1 MPERSVS
8 LVPVFAAANL
18 CFAVLG
24 LLGILFWSVV
34 LVFGFLLSEESGE
47 DLVDGVVGCGLFIAV
62 CLVATPLYAVA
73 GVGLIRRAPW
83 GYYCHLVGAI
93 LAVFSCLGVIYTVF
107 ALVFGLRPEF
117 QEEFFRRRLRD
128 RETEYEY

>member
-1 MPERSVS
+1 MPERPAS
-8 LVPVFAAANL
+8 LVPVFAAANI
-18 CFAVLG
+18 CFAVLSFLG
-24 LLGILFWSVV
+24 LLFWFAILVYGV
-34 LVFGFLLSEESGE
+34 LFSGDTGE
-47 DLVDGVVGCGLFIAV
+47 DLVGGVIGSGLFIAV